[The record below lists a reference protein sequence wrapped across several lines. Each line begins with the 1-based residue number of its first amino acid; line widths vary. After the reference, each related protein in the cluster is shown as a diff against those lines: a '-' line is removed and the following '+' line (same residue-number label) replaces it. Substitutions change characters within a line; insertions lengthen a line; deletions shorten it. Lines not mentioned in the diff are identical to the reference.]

1 MAKLNAKNERE
12 RASQVPAPELE
23 RRISALVGLFK
34 SRTEAASICEMSTD
48 QLARYEKGG
57 TPSFVPLAKLAIAKG
72 VRLEWLATGEGDM
85 YASETAPELGSQ
97 VARLDPGMLRA
108 ALEVLDR
115 VLADVDATTDT
126 AGRAELVVAIYELLE
141 QGAALDA
148 AQRVVASMLRA
159 ASRTTGG
166 SVKQG

>member
-1 MAKLNAKNERE
+1 MLNAENERE

-23 RRISALVGLFK
+23 RRISALVSLFK
-34 SRTEAASICEMSTD
+34 SRTEAASICGMSTD

-72 VRLEWLATGEGDM
+72 VRLEWLATGQGDM
-85 YASETAPELGSQ
+85 HGPETASEQGSQ
-97 VARLDPGMLRA
+97 GARLDVGTLRA
-108 ALEVLDR
+108 AVEVLDKA
-115 VLADVDATTDT
+115 LTDVDATTDA

-141 QGAALDA
+141 QGSALDA

-159 ASRTTGG
+159 ASRATGAT
-166 SVKQG
+166 VKQG